1 MFSYHR
7 PASTEEALSIL
18 SREACVPLAGGTD
31 FYPARVGKPIQ
42 ENVMDLTGIRSLRG
56 IEERAEGIWMGALTT
71 WLPERL
77 GDSRPRTPAP
87 YAGTS
92 AMPLLPPTVC
102 PT

>member
-56 IEERAEGIWMGALTT
+56 IEERAEGIWMGALQCRHKRFRGNK
-71 WLPERL
+71 RL
-77 GDSRPRTPAP
+77 
-87 YAGTS
+87 
-92 AMPLLPPTVC
+92 LHTVRGSG
-102 PT
+102 

>member
-71 WLPERL
+71 WTDVIHADLP
-77 GDSRPRTPAP
+77 
-87 YAGTS
+87 
-92 AMPLLPPTVC
+92 
-102 PT
+102 

>member
-42 ENVMDLTGIRSLRG
+42 ENVMAVSYTHLT
-56 IEERAEGIWMGALTT
+56 
-71 WLPERL
+71 LPTIY
-77 GDSRPRTPAP
+77 S
-87 YAGTS
+87 
-92 AMPLLPPTVC
+92 V
-102 PT
+102 